1 MPGMSAAQ
9 LSALMREAAAEG
21 LTEAATFVRDA
32 TRPRTPNDPT
42 TGGDDL
48 AGSMT
53 VEDASPSDLTA
64 KVSTDAEHAVYQ
76 HEALNI
82 RHPTGEA
89 KFLENTSRDSVA
101 DVERIIA
108 AAVRRRFG

>member
-1 MPGMSAAQ
+1 MSSMSAAQ
-9 LSALMREAAAEG
+9 MEALARDGMADG

-48 AGSMT
+48 SGSLT
-53 VEDASPSDLTA
+53 VEPATPSDLTA
-64 KVSTDAEHAVYQ
+64 KVYTDSDHAVYQ

-89 KFLENTSRDSVA
+89 KFLENTTRDSA
-101 DVERIIA
+101 RDVERIVGA
-108 AAVRRRFG
+108 ALRRKFS

>member
-1 MPGMSAAQ
+1 MSAAQ
-9 LSALMREAAAEG
+9 MKALMHEAAAEG

-48 AGSMT
+48 SGSLT
-53 VEDASPSDLTA
+53 VDPATPGSLEAT
-64 KVSTDAEHAVYQ
+64 VYTDAEHAIYQ

-82 RHPTGEA
+82 QHPTGEA
-89 KFLENTSRDSVA
+89 KYLENTTLDSA
-101 DVERIIA
+101 GDVERIVG
-108 AAVRRRFG
+108 AAVRRRLG